1 MSENFTSTE
10 LLIQYMD
17 GELQGETLITV
28 EKAIRLNPEVRTEFE
43 NLQAAREAVKSYGL
57 KKQVSELHKEMMNEM
72 KEENLPRIQPAR
84 SFLKRSLSLAATVIL
99 AVGLYTAYQYLA
111 VSPDKL
117 FRETYQPYSLHET
130 RGSTPSPLEET
141 YKKGDMEGT
150 IRQFESLGSP
160 VAQEY
165 FIAGNAYLE
174 TKQFPRAIASFS
186 ALQQSNDSRQTHYFE
201 EDAEYYLAVSYLG
214 NNEPAKAIPIFEK
227 INAEPSHPYHKK
239 VSSWFLARLH
249 RLDN

>member
-17 GELQGETLITV
+17 GELQGETLISV
-28 EKAIRLNPEVRTEFE
+28 ENAIRLNPEVRAEFE
-43 NLQAAREAVKSYGL
+43 NLQSAREAVISYGL
-57 KKQVSELHKEMMNEM
+57 KKQVSELHNEMMSEL

-84 SFLKRSLSLAATVIL
+84 SLLKRSLSLAATVLL

-111 VSPDKL
+111 ASPDKL
-117 FRETYQPYSLHET
+117 FRESYQPYSLHET
-130 RGSTPSPLEET
+130 RGSTPSSLEET
-141 YKKGDMEGT
+141 YKKGDMEST
-150 IRQFESLGSP
+150 VRQFESLASP

-186 ALQQSNDSRQTHYFE
+186 ALQQSNANRQTHYFE
-201 EDAEYYLAVSYLG
+201 EDAAYYLALSYLG

-249 RLDN
+249 KLDN